1 MTYTKYKEWLK
12 ANLDEERYEHSI
24 GTAECAAELAERFG
38 LDKEKA
44 YLCGLIHD
52 CAKCFKNEEL
62 REAICN
68 CTDLCDGELINPK
81 TYHAPAGALLA
92 KQELGICDEEILS
105 ATRWHTLGKIEMSDF
120 EKIVFLAD
128 KIEKRT
134 RPLEY
139 RIEIVFPELSSR
151 RMIMIQKVGN
161 DRITLSLSE
170 TPNDRIIDN
179 YISKMTSPSS
189 TVSIALSILER
200 RFGEGFI
207 SDAINKTFNPVL
219 VGANMEYSWS
229 KNIIEQDNERVSN
242 ELDSVRLIRA
252 VVDRFFKE
260 APQK

>member
-12 ANLDEERYEHSI
+12 ANLNEERYEHSL

-38 LDKEKA
+38 LDKDKA

-62 REAICN
+62 KEAICN
-68 CTDLCDGELINPK
+68 CKDLCDGELINPK

-120 EKIVFLAD
+120 EKIIFLAD

-139 RIEIVFPELSSR
+139 RIEIEKALENSLDHALLVCY
-151 RMIMIQKVGN
+151 GN
-161 DRITLSLSE
+161 TIKSLVDRNLKICSQTIEIYNNLL
-170 TPNDRIIDN
+170 
-179 YISKMTSPSS
+179 
-189 TVSIALSILER
+189 
-200 RFGEGFI
+200 
-207 SDAINKTFNPVL
+207 
-219 VGANMEYSWS
+219 
-229 KNIIEQDNERVSN
+229 NI
-242 ELDSVRLIRA
+242 LDS
-252 VVDRFFKE
+252 E
-260 APQK
+260 GQK